1 MFGGSIPRNEVENEV
16 ANERPL
22 KNKNLLRS
30 ETSKSNSKYL
40 PLNVTNRKRL
50 RVECNANDPKGSTT
64 ETYTQASIFDDA
76 RNGLSNVSQKPL
88 YDDQKKCNSH
98 VELTDAKGKSHAKHT
113 DSQKEDMKS
122 KRAMSPMESES
133 DTKMGG
139 VIRSLIN
146 TS

>member
-50 RVECNANDPKGSTT
+50 RVECNANDPKGPTT

-76 RNGLSNVSQKPL
+76 RNGL
-88 YDDQKKCNSH
+88 
-98 VELTDAKGKSHAKHT
+98 
-113 DSQKEDMKS
+113 
-122 KRAMSPMESES
+122 
-133 DTKMGG
+133 
-139 VIRSLIN
+139 
-146 TS
+146 